1 MGDSPVATL
10 RPNGSGGVLIYYVH
24 TDAVGSPRKVTRP
37 SDNGLMWRWDPDTFG
52 SVAPNGNPAGL
63 GTFSYKLRFPGQYAL
78 SESGLNYNYL
88 RDYDPQMGRYL
99 ESDPIG
105 LYGGSWSTYAYAL
118 DNPVTFSDPFGTN
131 VTMTCRPLRN
141 TGVATHCGM
150 VVWHWSNDCPPKKII
165 DRQFSTP
172 GWSTGPTR
180 DSNNPTY
187 VADLEAF
194 NNSGGANVNYGIP
207 VPESMTSNQFDAAVI
222 SSGDNFH
229 NPWYNPFGPNSNTA
243 SAGIIIDAGG
253 TVPNV
258 PGAVGEFWQ
267 PPPTPVVPRF

>member
-1 MGDSPVATL
+1 MKWKSSL
-10 RPNGSGGVLIYYVH
+10 SGF
-24 TDAVGSPRKVTRP
+24 R
-37 SDNGLMWRWDPDTFG
+37 
-52 SVAPNGNPAGL
+52 
-63 GTFSYKLRFPGQYAL
+63 SYQTA
-78 SESGLNYNYL
+78 SNYNYE
-88 RDYDPQMGRYL
+88 RDYDSSVGGYV

-105 LYGGSWSTYAYAL
+105 LAAGVNTYAYAL
-118 DNPVTFSDPFGTN
+118 DNPVTFSDAFGTN

-141 TGVATHCGM
+141 TGVATHCGV
-150 VVWHWSNDCPPKKII
+150 VVWHWSKDCPPKKII

-194 NNSGGANVNYGIP
+194 NNPGGANVNYGIP
-207 VPESMTSNQFDAAVI
+207 VPESMTSIQFDAAVI
-222 SSGDNFH
+222 SSGDSFH

-243 SAGIIIDAGG
+243 AAGIIISAGG

-267 PPPTPVVPRF
+267 PPPMPVVPRF